1 MPRTQVSCPNCRQPV
16 MAEIDQLFDV
26 NQDPAAKQRLLSGAF
41 NLIEC
46 PNCGFRGNMASP
58 IVYHDADKELLLT
71 FVPAELALPQNDQ
84 ERLIGGL
91 INQVINHLPQEKRK
105 GYLLRP
111 QATLTMQGLIERV
124 LEADGITKEMIQ
136 AQQKRLN
143 LIQRF
148 LSITDQ
154 QALEEVAK
162 QEDTLVDAEFFD
174 LLSTLVQ
181 TAMAGGDQQSA
192 RALANLQKILLTSTT
207 FGRQVKAQSE
217 EYEAAIAD
225 LRAAGQGMTRD
236 KLIEI
241 VTQAPNDTR
250 LQALVS
256 LARPGMDYAFFQML
270 SERIERARGEGRNR
284 LAALRSKLLEMTQ
297 EYDRQLEA
305 HLQETRKLIETL
317 LQSEDVGQAMADN
330 LSIVDQYFLAEVSR
344 MLEQARK
351 DGDLSKSSKLQEILD
366 VIEAENASPPELELL
381 EEYLEAS
388 GEDGRRKFLEE
399 HDAEI
404 TQEFLDML
412 ANLAVQ
418 SQASEDKEFA
428 ELAMAA
434 NRQAL
439 RFSMQRSMRS

>member
-16 MAEIDQLFDV
+16 VAEIDQLFDV

-162 QEDTLVDAEFFD
+162 QEDALVDAEFFD

>member
-1 MPRTQVSCPNCRQPV
+1 MPKTQVSCPNCRQPV
-16 MAEIDQLFDV
+16 VAEIDQLFDV
-26 NQDPAAKQRLLSGAF
+26 SQDSAAKQRLLSGAV

-46 PNCGFRGNMASP
+46 PTCGFRGNLATP

-71 FVPAELALPQNDQ
+71 FVPAELGLPQNEQ
-84 ERLIGGL
+84 ERMIGGL

-143 LIQRF
+143 LIQR
-148 LSITDQ
+148 LLTITDP
-154 QALEEVAK
+154 QALEEVAR
-162 QEDTLVDAEFFD
+162 QEDELVDAEFFD
-174 LLSTLVQ
+174 LVNTLAQ
-181 TAMAGGDQQSA
+181 TALMGGDQQSA
-192 RALANLQKILLTSTT
+192 RALANLQKGLLTSTT
-207 FGRQVKAQSE
+207 FGRQVKAQSDE
-217 EYEAAIAD
+217 FEAAIAD
-225 LRAAGQGMTRD
+225 LRSAGQGLTREKMLD
-236 KLIEI
+236 LVVE
-241 VTQAPNDTR
+241 APNDTR

-256 LARPGMDYAFFQML
+256 LARPAMDYSFFQML

-284 LAALRSKLLEMTQ
+284 LAVLRSRLLEMTQ
-297 EYDRQLEA
+297 EYDHQLET
-305 HLQETRKLIETL
+305 HLQETRQLIEAL
-317 LQSEDVGQAMADN
+317 LQSEDVSQAMAEN
-330 LSIVDQYFLAEVSR
+330 LSVVDQFFLAEVTR

-351 DGDLSKSSKLQEILD
+351 DGDLNRSGKLQQIMN
-366 VIEAENASPPELELL
+366 VIEEANAAPPELELI
-381 EEYLEAS
+381 EDYLDAP

-399 HDAEI
+399 HEAEI

-412 ANLAVQ
+412 ANLAI
-418 SQASEDKEFA
+418 QAQAAEDKGFA
-428 ELAMAA
+428 ELAVTA

>member
-1 MPRTQVSCPNCRQPV
+1 MPKTQVSCPNCRQPV
-16 MAEIDQLFDV
+16 VAEVDQLFDV
-26 NQDPAAKQRLLSGAF
+26 SQDPSAKQRLLSGSV

-46 PNCGFRGNMASP
+46 PHCGFRGNLASP

-71 FVPAELALPQNDQ
+71 FVPAELALPQNEQ

-143 LIQRF
+143 LIQR
-148 LSITDQ
+148 LMSITDQ
-154 QALEEVAK
+154 QTLEEVAQ
-162 QEDTLVDAEFFD
+162 QEDELVDAEFFD
-174 LLSTLVQ
+174 LLSTLTQ
-181 TAMAGGDQQSA
+181 AAMAGGDQQSA

-207 FGRQVKAQSE
+207 FGRQVKAQSA

-225 LRAAGQGMTRD
+225 LRAAGQNMTRE
-236 KLIEI
+236 KLIEL
-241 VTQAPNDTR
+241 VAQAPNDTR

-256 LARPGMDYAFFQML
+256 LARPGMDYAFFQIL
-270 SERIERARGEGRNR
+270 SERIERGRGEGRNR

-305 HLQETRKLIETL
+305 HIQGTRQLIETL
-317 LQSEDVGQAMADN
+317 LQSEDVSQAMSENMAV
-330 LSIVDQYFLAEVSR
+330 VDQYFLAETNR

-351 DGDLSKSSKLQEILD
+351 EGDLSKSAKLQEILD
-366 VIEAENASPPELELL
+366 VIEAENAAPPELELL
-381 EEYLEAS
+381 EEYLEAQD
-388 GEDGRRKFLEE
+388 EEERRKFLEE
-399 HDAEI
+399 HEAEI

-418 SQASEDKEFA
+418 SQASDDKEFA
-428 ELAMAA
+428 ELAMTA